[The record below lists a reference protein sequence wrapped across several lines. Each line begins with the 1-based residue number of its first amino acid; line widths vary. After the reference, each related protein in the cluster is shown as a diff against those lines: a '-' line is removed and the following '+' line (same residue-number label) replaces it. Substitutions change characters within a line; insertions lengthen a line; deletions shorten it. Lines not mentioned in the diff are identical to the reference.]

1 MRSQACTQGIRD
13 FLVHAIASG
22 VANPVRAATQKFGI
36 SRQAVNRHIRALA
49 RESVVLPIGATR
61 ARRYEL
67 AVTETER
74 SYGLDEALDESR
86 TWREFV
92 RPTLAGL
99 TSNAVE
105 LCHYAVTEIV
115 NNAIEHSEGTFM
127 HVVVKRSAAHVEIDV
142 HDDGI
147 GIFRKIRDALQLADD
162 YEAVLELVKGK
173 FTTDPKRHTGEG
185 IFFASRMC
193 NKFAIVSG
201 TLFFSHR
208 PDHDWLLESHEH
220 TDGTAIQMTFK
231 TTTSRTISEV
241 FDRYAST
248 DEEYRFAVTHVPV
261 FLARLGEDNLISRSQ
276 AKRLVARFDRFDE
289 VVLNFANVQSIG
301 QAFAD
306 EVFRVFREEHPKVE
320 IVVAN
325 AAPGVE
331 KMIRRAD
338 AGADAPH
345 LRRISTLDSYE

>member
-1 MRSQACTQGIRD
+1 MRSQASTERIRD

-22 VANPVRAATQKFGI
+22 VANPVRAATEKFGI

-67 AVTETER
+67 TVTETKR
-74 SYGLDEALDESR
+74 SYGLDEALDESGV
-86 TWREFV
+86 WREFV

-105 LCHYAVTEIV
+105 LCHYGVTEIV
-115 NNAIEHSEGTFM
+115 NNAIEHSDGTFM

-142 HDDGI
+142 YDDGI
-147 GIFRKIRDALQLADD
+147 GIFQKIRDALQLADD
-162 YEAVLELVKGK
+162 HEAVLELAKGK
-173 FTTDPKRHTGEG
+173 FTTDPERHTGEG
-185 IFFASRMC
+185 IFFTGRMC
-193 NKFAIVSG
+193 NEFTIVSG

-208 PDHDWLLESHEH
+208 PDHDWLLESREH
-220 TDGTAIQMTFK
+220 TVGTAIQMTFD

-241 FDRYAST
+241 FDRYSSK
-248 DEEYRFAVTHVPV
+248 DEEYRFAITHVPV
-261 FLARLGEDNLISRSQ
+261 FLARLGEDSLISRSQ

-289 VVLNFANVQSIG
+289 VILDFADVQSIG
-301 QAFAD
+301 QAFGD
-306 EVFRVFREEHPKVE
+306 EVFRVFRKEHPKVG

-338 AGADAPH
+338 ANADAPH
-345 LRRISTLDSYE
+345 LRWISTLDSHE